1 MLRQFYYKILMLG
14 LSLLLLL
21 LCPAPKP
28 DQRILLLIAVNI
40 SFPFYQST
48 PWQDAKELPAEVDR
62 RWERREVIAPVTDT
76 APPPASAA
84 AVTRR
89 NNLPTSSASRS
100 PDRRKSAPA
109 QPRWNSQG

>member
-1 MLRQFYYKILMLG
+1 MSCSQTR
-14 LSLLLLL
+14 
-21 LCPAPKP
+21 PANVATNSC
-28 DQRILLLIAVNI
+28 LYFI
-40 SFPFYQST
+40 SFYQGT

-62 RWERREVIAPVTDT
+62 PWERREVIAPVTDT